1 MIINTDYPAFLSWF
15 YVQHKDLSDCTYL
28 TQLDLHR
35 ATLFGVSGI
44 YSKHLKQLDHEST
57 EIHANNSIFQSTWC
71 KENDVNIKI
80 QDRWEI
86 TYRKSVIPWITESK
100 NWLQTVLAKQIESI
114 KPDVIVNFDLNL
126 TPAGFFSDIKA
137 HYGILIGQ
145 HAATPLNEDRDWT
158 EYDLMLS
165 SFMPTVDWFLSKSI
179 PCKYFPLGFDTDLIE
194 LSDKFKKDIP
204 VSFIGSFSNIH
215 SSRLEFLEAVSSKVD
230 VQIWGPYND
239 NLNKY
244 PNIYKSWRGEAWGK
258 KMYEIIARSKITL
271 NHHGSIIPYANNFRL
286 YESTGLGAL
295 LITDH
300 LPGLSDKFEIGKE
313 ILVYTNAE
321 DCIEKIKKYLK
332 KNEQRE
338 IISINGQRRTET
350 SHNYLHIMQELTEIV
365 SNQS

>member
-1 MIINTDYPAFLSWF
+1 M
-15 YVQHKDLSDCTYL
+15 
-28 TQLDLHR
+28 
-35 ATLFGVSGI
+35 
-44 YSKHLKQLDHEST
+44 
-57 EIHANNSIFQSTWC
+57 
-71 KENDVNIKI
+71 
-80 QDRWEI
+80 
-86 TYRKSVIPWITESK
+86 
-100 NWLQTVLAKQIESI
+100 
-114 KPDVIVNFDLNL
+114 
-126 TPAGFFSDIKA
+126 
-137 HYGILIGQ
+137 
-145 HAATPLNEDRDWT
+145 
-158 EYDLMLS
+158 
-165 SFMPTVDWFLSKSI
+165 
-179 PCKYFPLGFDTDLIE
+179 
-194 LSDKFKKDIP
+194 
-204 VSFIGSFSNIH
+204 GS
-215 SSRLEFLEAVSSKVD
+215 L
-230 VQIWGPYND
+230 YD